1 MRGALEQDVPQ
12 LRSELGQ
19 VQTLVRDAIVS
30 AQEAFYALAERVRR
44 QRTLIGEVVARSN
57 QTTSDAVSIEDFI
70 DEIRPLFDA
79 LTNEISRSGAEA
91 VSGVAKMDEMSTALE
106 RVFRQLAQV
115 EDIAMQT
122 NMLAINATIEAARA
136 GKQGLGFGVVAKEVR
151 SLSQSSRA
159 LNERIV
165 DEVNTTRRLIAD
177 LGTTVRRMSD
187 TGAETSATARVG
199 TDTALARLAALD
211 ARMSTALVELTAVA
225 EETDAYAATAVRA
238 LQFEDMVTQLLACS
252 LKRLDRLESVAR
264 VLDLA
269 PAEAA
274 EKIGATY
281 AEDVRSP
288 VTQTSIATGD
298 VELF

>member
-211 ARMSTALVELTAVA
+211 ARRSTALVELTAVA

>member
-1 MRGALEQDVPQ
+1 
-12 LRSELGQ
+12 
-19 VQTLVRDAIVS
+19 
-30 AQEAFYALAERVRR
+30 
-44 QRTLIGEVVARSN
+44 
-57 QTTSDAVSIEDFI
+57 
-70 DEIRPLFDA
+70 
-79 LTNEISRSGAEA
+79 
-91 VSGVAKMDEMSTALE
+91 
-106 RVFRQLAQV
+106 
-115 EDIAMQT
+115 
-122 NMLAINATIEAARA
+122 
-136 GKQGLGFGVVAKEVR
+136 
-151 SLSQSSRA
+151 
-159 LNERIV
+159 
-165 DEVNTTRRLIAD
+165 
-177 LGTTVRRMSD
+177 MSD
-187 TGAETSATARVG
+187 TGAETSATARLG

-252 LKRLDRLESVAR
+252 LRRLDRLESVAR

-288 VTQTSIATGD
+288 VPQTSIATGD

>member
-1 MRGALEQDVPQ
+1 M
-12 LRSELGQ
+12 
-19 VQTLVRDAIVS
+19 QTLVRDAIVS

-187 TGAETSATARVG
+187 TGAETSATARLG